1 MFIILISL
9 YKYNNIINNFYE
21 NKIFYF
27 ILIGR
32 KMLSGGTG
40 CSTRLDGG
48 KGKAKKAKKR
58 NVNKGKKSGGGSTC
72 DGAPYPQSIDNAE
85 LYSAKPESVP
95 VEAPGQEGGAKKK
108 KVKKAR
114 KAGPYAKFVKKN
126 FASVAKKNPKYKG
139 SRYCTRIYQ
148 NANVRKNEPVCF
160 RLSFENSSS

>member
-108 KVKKAR
+108 KKVKKAR

-126 FASVAKKNPKYKG
+126 FASVAKKNPKWKATDCMKEIAKMW
-139 SRYCTRIYQ
+139 RAQ
-148 NANVRKNEPVCF
+148 KK
-160 RLSFENSSS
+160 

>member
-32 KMLSGGTG
+32 QMLSGGTG
-40 CSTRLDGG
+40 CRARLDGG
-48 KGKAKKAKKR
+48 KGNAKKMKKNTGKR
-58 NVNKGKKSGGGSTC
+58 KGDYGGGSHC
-72 DGAPYPQSIDNAE
+72 SGADYPVAVENGIYSETQEQSGA
-85 LYSAKPESVP
+85 
-95 VEAPGQEGGAKKK
+95 GGAKKKK

-126 FASVAKKNPKYKG
+126 FASVAKKNPKWKATDCVKEIAKMW
-139 SRYCTRIYQ
+139 RAQ
-148 NANVRKNEPVCF
+148 KK
-160 RLSFENSSS
+160 